1 MRRILP
7 AFLLIALTISLGH
20 SLDEDE
26 RLTEYRARGHKWPIE
41 EFVPN
46 TEGWRKINERRIE
59 QIQRIPA
66 TNARY
71 NAWVQTLSS
80 ALTAQNFTENG

>member
-1 MRRILP
+1 
-7 AFLLIALTISLGH
+7 
-20 SLDEDE
+20 LDEDE
-26 RLTEYRARGHKWPIE
+26 RLAEYRARGHKWPIE

-46 TEGWRKINERRIE
+46 TEGWKKIYDRRIE
-59 QIQRIPA
+59 QIQRIPK

-80 ALTAQNFTENG
+80 SLTAQNFTENG